1 MSGILWTK
9 TKKPDLT
16 KEEVNMVETDSII
29 KDKEILAEKIVKITK
44 ETNDEVHEE
53 SNEELSDGDGEKS
66 DKNKNDNENEDK
78 KDEDD
83 REDEDKKD
91 DDDEDKKD
99 DDDDDEDKKDDDDDD
114 DDEEY
119 IEDQIITSICEK
131 IDDTKL
137 YALSINDIPY
147 VYVKSE
153 EEVEK
158 LMWNVSKKICQK
170 ESAFFRKL
178 LIEHV
183 DSNTISIISSNV
195 LYLFNYHRTLHTI
208 RYDPIEQVKVL

>member
-16 KEEVNMVETDSII
+16 KEEVNMIEIDSIT

-66 DKNKNDNENEDK
+66 NKNDNENEDK
-78 KDEDD
+78 KDEDE
-83 REDEDKKD
+83 EDNCEDKKD
-91 DDDEDKKD
+91 DE
-99 DDDDDEDKKDDDDDD
+99 
-114 DDEEY
+114 DDEENEEDDDKY

-183 DSNTISIISSNV
+183 DSNTISIISSSV

>member
-16 KEEVNMVETDSII
+16 KEEVNMVETDSIT

-44 ETNDEVHEE
+44 ETDDEVHEE
-53 SNEELSDGDGEKS
+53 SNEELSDDDGEKS
-66 DKNKNDNENEDK
+66 
-78 KDEDD
+78 
-83 REDEDKKD
+83 DKKD
-91 DDDEDKKD
+91 DDDEDHE
-99 DDDDDEDKKDDDDDD
+99 DDEDKKDDEDE
-114 DDEEY
+114 DDEDY
-119 IEDQIITSICEK
+119 IEDQIVNSICKK

-178 LIEHV
+178 LIEQV
-183 DSNTISIISSNV
+183 DSNMISIISSNV
-195 LYLFNYHRTLHTI
+195 LYMFNYHRTLHTI
-208 RYDPIEQVKVL
+208 RYDPISQVKVL

>member
-1 MSGILWTK
+1 MSGLLWTK
-9 TKKPDLT
+9 PKKSNLT
-16 KEEVNMVETDSII
+16 NEEVNMVERDSIT

-53 SNEELSDGDGEKS
+53 SNEELSDGEKS
-66 DKNKNDNENEDK
+66 NKNKNDNENEDK
-78 KDEDD
+78 KDEDKK
-83 REDEDKKD
+83 DEDKKD
-91 DDDEDKKD
+91 EDH
-99 DDDDDEDKKDDDDDD
+99 DDDDEDHEGKKDDKDDEDDDD
-114 DDEEY
+114 EY

-183 DSNTISIISSNV
+183 DSNMISIISSNV
-195 LYLFNYHRTLHTI
+195 LYMFNYHRTLHTI
-208 RYDPIEQVKVL
+208 RYDPISQVKVL

>member
-16 KEEVNMVETDSII
+16 KEEVNMVETDSIT

-44 ETNDEVHEE
+44 ETDDEVHEE
-53 SNEELSDGDGEKS
+53 SNEELSDDDGEKS
-66 DKNKNDNENEDK
+66 
-78 KDEDD
+78 
-83 REDEDKKD
+83 
-91 DDDEDKKD
+91 
-99 DDDDDEDKKDDDDDD
+99 DKKDDDDDD
-114 DDEEY
+114 DEDHEDDEDKKDDEDEDDEDDEDY
-119 IEDQIITSICEK
+119 IEDQIVNSICKK

-178 LIEHV
+178 LIEQV
-183 DSNTISIISSNV
+183 DSNMISIISSNV
-195 LYLFNYHRTLHTI
+195 LYMFNYHRTLHTI
-208 RYDPIEQVKVL
+208 RYDPISQVKVL

>member
-16 KEEVNMVETDSII
+16 KEEVNMVERDSITT
-29 KDKEILAEKIVKITK
+29 DKEILAEKIVKITK

-53 SNEELSDGDGEKS
+53 LSDGDGEKS
-66 DKNKNDNENEDK
+66 NKNEDK
-78 KDEDD
+78 KDEDE
-83 REDEDKKD
+83 EDNCEDKKD
-91 DDDEDKKD
+91 DK
-99 DDDDDEDKKDDDDDD
+99 
-114 DDEEY
+114 DDEEDEEDEEDDDKY

-183 DSNTISIISSNV
+183 DSNIISIISSNV